1 MTQTAAIAPSARVL
15 FHTEVAPPY
24 STPPCLQVGCR
35 HSVACRPSASSE
47 IARTALLSRIAFI
60 VLSMLPEETQEN
72 ETDEE
77 EEEEETD
84 EDEDEDEESE
94 DE

>member
-1 MTQTAAIAPSARVL
+1 M
-15 FHTEVAPPY
+15 
-24 STPPCLQVGCR
+24 
-35 HSVACRPSASSE
+35 ACRPSASSE

-77 EEEEETD
+77 EEEETD